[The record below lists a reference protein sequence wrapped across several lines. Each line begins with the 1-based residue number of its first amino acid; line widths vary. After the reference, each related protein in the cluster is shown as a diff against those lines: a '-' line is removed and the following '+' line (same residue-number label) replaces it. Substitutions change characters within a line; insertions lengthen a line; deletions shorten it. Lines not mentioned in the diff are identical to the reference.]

1 MTEIR
6 NIITF
11 SHEPCI
17 LTSSIG
23 KEGYPC
29 RKEEVGPCPCPTAAQ
44 GLHCPGLR
52 GDSGRGYGSFDRKT
66 EKSSNVNSVQKK
78 FTNSTLD
85 FLSGPS
91 CVSEHLWAGR
101 F

>member
-23 KEGYPC
+23 KDIPAGR
-29 RKEEVGPCPCPTAAQ
+29 RKWGPAHVRPQRWDRIVQAFVVTQEAGTEVSTGKQ
-44 GLHCPGLR
+44 
-52 GDSGRGYGSFDRKT
+52 
-66 EKSSNVNSVQKK
+66 KSSNVNSVQKK

-85 FLSGPS
+85 FLSGPFR
-91 CVSEHLWAGR
+91 VSEHLWAGR